1 MSESPV
7 DRIVRAV
14 LYEGYILYPYR
25 PSAAKNRQRFTF
37 GRVYPKAY
45 SEAENGA
52 EPWAMQTQVLVQ
64 RQPNTAP
71 TLRLTIR
78 FLHPTART
86 VGRFPEPLAALS
98 EDAEFERVRA
108 LRIGERMYQTWQEA
122 VERTVEL
129 PPLDLSTSTETTF
142 PFSFPASRALEP
154 IEDDDA
160 RIVGVLE
167 RVQQGLEGDVHVAV
181 ETVDEQTL
189 RVAIRIE
196 NRTPM
201 PEAMPEDDEAVVM
214 RTLASAH
221 TILTVE
227 NGAFLSLLEPP
238 DTYAEA
244 AAACENVGTWPV
256 LVGEKADDERHTML
270 SSPIILYDYPELAPE
285 SPGDFFDGLEM
296 DEMLTLRILTM
307 TDAEKDEMRQSDE
320 VGRRLLQRTEAMS
333 GEEMM
338 NLHGTIREMRPV
350 RASASG
356 GDGDTEPWDFF
367 GNSTRVERVT
377 VNGTSYETGARVR
390 IHPKGRADIMD
401 RVLEG
406 KVAQI
411 EAIEQDFE
419 GRIHL
424 ALILEDDPG
433 ADLGRM
439 RQPGHRFFFGPED
452 VEVLGGEA

>member
-37 GRVYPKAY
+37 GRVYPQAY
-45 SEAENGA
+45 SEAQDGA
-52 EPWAMQTQVLVQ
+52 EPCAMQTQVLVQ
-64 RQPNTAP
+64 SDAAP
-71 TLRLTIR
+71 TLTVRIR

-86 VGRFPEPLAALS
+86 VGQFAEPLA
-98 EDAEFERVRA
+98 EMPAEPVYERVLA
-108 LRIGERMYQTWQEA
+108 LRIGERMVQTWQEA
-122 VERTVEL
+122 VEQTIDL
-129 PPLDLSTSTETTF
+129 PPLRLDGPMEQAV
-142 PFSFPASRALEP
+142 PFAFPASLTHEAVA
-154 IEDDDA
+154 DDDGQ
-160 RIVGVLE
+160 I
-167 RVQQGLEGDVHVAV
+167 VAV
-181 ETVDEQTL
+181 LVREQMALAGTVRVAAETVDETTL
-189 RVAIRIE
+189 RLTVRIE

-201 PEAMPEDDEAVVM
+201 PDAAPEDDEAVVM

-221 TILTVE
+221 TILTLE
-227 NGAFLSLLEPP
+227 DGAFLSLLEPP
-238 DTYAEA
+238 DAYADA
-244 AAACENVGTWPV
+244 AEACENLCTWPV
-256 LVGEKADDERHTML
+256 LVGENGETDTML

-307 TDAEKDEMRQSDE
+307 TDDEKDEMRQADDL
-320 VGRRLLQRTEAMS
+320 GRRLLQRTEAMS
-333 GEEMM
+333 GEQMM
-338 NLHGTIREMRPV
+338 TLHGTVREMRPA
-350 RASASG
+350 RATASAG

-390 IHPKGRADIMD
+390 ISPKGRADIMD
-401 RVLEG
+401 RVLDGRLAE
-406 KVAQI
+406 I

-424 ALILEDDPG
+424 ALILDDDPG

-439 RQPGHRFFFGPED
+439 RQPGHRFFFGPDD
-452 VEVLGGEA
+452 VEVLS

>member
-37 GRVYPKAY
+37 GRVYPQAY
-45 SEAENGA
+45 SEAQNGA
-52 EPWAMQTQVLVQ
+52 EPCAMQTQVLVQ
-64 RQPNTAP
+64 HTTETPP
-71 TLRLTIR
+71 TLRIR
-78 FLHPTART
+78 VSFLHPTART
-86 VGRFPEPLAALS
+86 VGRFAEPLTALPD
-98 EDAEFERVRA
+98 EPTYERVRA

-122 VERTVEL
+122 VEQTVAL
-129 PPLDLSTSTETTF
+129 RPLDLSDVIEETF
-142 PFSFPASRALEP
+142 SFSFPASRLFELILDDAGQIVGGLIREQQALEG
-154 IEDDDA
+154 
-160 RIVGVLE
+160 GV
-167 RVQQGLEGDVHVAV
+167 RVAA
-181 ETVDEQTL
+181 ETVDETTR
-189 RVAIRIE
+189 RVTVRIE

-201 PEAMPEDDEAVVM
+201 PDAMPEDDEAVVM

-227 NGAFLSLLEPP
+227 DGVFLSLLEPP
-238 DTYAEA
+238 DAYAEA
-244 AAACENVGTWPV
+244 AAACVNTGTWPV
-256 LVGEKADDERHTML
+256 LVGENGETGTML

-307 TDAEKDEMRQSDE
+307 TDAEKDEMRQADE
-320 VGRRLLQRTEAMS
+320 VGRHLLQRTEAMS
-333 GEEMM
+333 GEQRM
-338 NLHGTIREMRPV
+338 NLHGAIREMRPA
-350 RASASG
+350 RASAG
-356 GDGDTEPWDFF
+356 GDGETEPWDFF

-377 VNGTSYETGARVR
+377 VNGTSYETGARVCIR
-390 IHPKGRADIMD
+390 PKSRADIMD
-401 RVLEG
+401 MALEG
-406 KVAQI
+406 RLAEI

-424 ALILEDDPG
+424 ALILHDDPG

-439 RQPGHRFFFGPED
+439 RQPGHRFFFAPDD
-452 VEVLGGEA
+452 VELL